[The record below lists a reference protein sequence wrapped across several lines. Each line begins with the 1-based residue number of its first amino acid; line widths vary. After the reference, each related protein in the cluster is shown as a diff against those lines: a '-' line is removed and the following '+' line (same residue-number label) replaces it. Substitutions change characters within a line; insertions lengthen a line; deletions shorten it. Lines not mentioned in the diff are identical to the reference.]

1 MDEVTIDEV
10 LARLSKQLYLS
21 KEKETELLAEIRTHL
36 EDAVADAV
44 AKGEDEQ
51 VALLKAAEA
60 FGMEESGKELQ
71 DVHEGN
77 EALEAIMATALPI
90 LMALVLRWLV
100 FAPEGSAVDWPTLLA
115 RPTFW
120 LVAIIALVV
129 PFLQFHR
136 WRLALLGWAFFWLIT
151 VIFIVFPSINQW

>member
-1 MDEVTIDEV
+1 MDEVTLDQV
-10 LARLSKQLYLS
+10 LERLRKQLHLS
-21 KEKETELLAEIRTHL
+21 KETETELLAEIRTHL

-71 DVHEGN
+71 DVHVGN
-77 EALEAIMATALPI
+77 DALEAIMATALPI
-90 LMALVLRWLV
+90 LMALVLRWLA
-100 FAPEGSAVDWPTLLA
+100 FAPGGSAIEWSTFLA

-120 LVAIIALVV
+120 LIAAITLVV
-129 PFLQFHR
+129 PFLYFKR
-136 WRLALLGWAFFWLIT
+136 WSLALLGWAFFWLIT